1 METPDINNKI
11 VTISPSLD
19 EKDDI
24 EETVDNVPTNQL
36 KPIDFAINNNPFANI
51 GQNNQQTTQV
61 EDDDYDFHESEL
73 VEAEDVVLD
82 SNSEIERKLLL
93 PVTNNTQEFSEEVN
107 SQLDTLKNAMNS
119 LSGSQEVRSS
129 SRRSQPEEVR
139 SSSRRSQ
146 PEEVRS
152 SSRRSQSSPQPV
164 PFPQPISQSEEK
176 EVRSSSRRQ
185 QSAPQIV
192 PFPQPIPQPV
202 PQQIPQPVQQAV
214 EEEVRRSIPRAKQP
228 STRANLPP
236 INNNNSG
243 NKPVNNCIQNISG
256 TPYRKCSSAKF
267 DPYFIWDGSFEY
279 FNCTSLVRNKFG
291 KWNLDKEEIN
301 QYFNGNLNEN
311 NIQVYR
317 VTNDP
322 LMIGFAAT
330 KNRSDKNM
338 WKQAYDNNPEF
349 KKFVDDHNENVINYF
364 INQGFSNIRDIYN
377 EKISEYT
384 SNENCKRNNETVGL
398 NKEEKAC
405 FKKFPAREGFA
416 KQVINTNPCKVKY
429 IGIND
434 PNNTFIEEEEQPT
447 NIENIIKKN
456 REAINDRLNQL
467 VKNLPSDQEFVEEYS
482 EEEEEEPEE
491 TVEEVEESEEE
502 YEPVQQDDLKTTV
515 MKSISSRPA
524 DVEESEESEEESEEE
539 PEETNKTVIPPPPN
553 DYDMNKEIE
562 LTNTPIV
569 LNKKSVKTAPT
580 PIKSVKTTPVKS
592 VKEIPAPITKSI
604 KTAKTIET
612 PVKTAKAAFT
622 PIKTT
627 PATVPKSVK
636 TVPTPIKAVPASVS
650 KSINKSNS
658 RSVKLDISSVGES
671 DKVVSRCSTM
681 KSSKFSPVSS
691 VNERASSVSKRVSF
705 YPENVEPIRRIAK
718 KYATINRDGTT
729 GDLLKDDQDC
739 IDKYEIIRQFL
750 IDTDTHIVK
759 NKKSK

>member
-11 VTISPSLD
+11 VTDMPPSKFFDPKNNTISPSLD

-24 EETVDNVPTNQL
+24 EETVDNVPTNQV

-61 EDDDYDFHESEL
+61 EDEQYDFPESEL
-73 VEAEDVVLD
+73 VEEEDVILD

-93 PVTNNTQEFSEEVN
+93 PTNNTQEFSEEVN

-119 LSGSQEVRSS
+119 LAGSQ
-129 SRRSQPEEVR
+129 
-139 SSSRRSQ
+139 
-146 PEEVRS
+146 EVRS
-152 SSRRSQSSPQPV
+152 SSRRSQSSPQPEEV
-164 PFPQPISQSEEK
+164 RSSRRSQSSPQPVPQPIPQPEEQ

-185 QSAPQIV
+185 QSAPQPV
-192 PFPQPIPQPV
+192 PQPEEQEVRSSSRRLQPVPQPV
-202 PQQIPQPVQQAV
+202 PQP
-214 EEEVRRSIPRAKQP
+214 EEQEVRRSVSRVKQP
-228 STRANLPP
+228 STRATLPP

-243 NKPVNNCIQNISG
+243 NKAINNCIQNISG

-279 FNCTSLVRNKFG
+279 FNCTSLTKNKFG

-338 WKQAYDNNPEF
+338 WKQAYENNPEF

-405 FKKFPAREGFA
+405 FKKFPAKEGFA
-416 KQVINTNPCKVKY
+416 KQVISTNPCKVKY

-434 PNNTFIEEEEQPT
+434 PNNTFIEEEEQQQST
-447 NIENIIKKN
+447 NIENIIKKK
-456 REAINDRLNQL
+456 REAMNDRLNQI

-482 EEEEEEPEE
+482 EEESEEEPEE
-491 TVEEVEESEEE
+491 TVEEIEESEEE
-502 YEPVQQDDLKTTV
+502 YDPVEKDDLKATV
-515 MKSISSRPA
+515 MKSIPSQPA
-524 DVEESEESEEESEEE
+524 TVEESEESEEESEEE

-580 PIKSVKTTPVKS
+580 PIKSVKTTPAKAA
-592 VKEIPAPITKSI
+592 PTPITKSI

-612 PVKTAKAAFT
+612 PVK
-622 PIKTT
+622 
-627 PATVPKSVK
+627 SVK
-636 TVPTPIKAVPASVS
+636 TAPTPMKTSSASVS

-681 KSSKFSPVSS
+681 KSSKFRPVSS